1 MSKFYD
7 RTTSGELSDLALS
20 SRLETLLGAS
30 DLAGLIE
37 PRLAH
42 QVVRADRRWV
52 YREFPHGSRLP
63 SNGGAGATVALRC
76 QQGFDVNLTGMK
88 TRSGGWGRRFGA
100 LAAMLAVAALAG
112 CSSDKD
118 PVVAPPVTTTRF
130 QPTTTTTTAVAEDPV
145 VAEIVGRYRQYWE
158 ARFAANQAPPNP
170 DAAGL
175 KEYATGRQLEQVVA
189 ETRRNLESKLALRR
203 AEKGVDRST
212 VKVVKVEADTAT
224 LQECVVD
231 DDVVYR
237 YQTGEVVNAA
247 VATQNVEATMKKVD
261 GMWRLAAARM
271 VQRWEGVAG
280 CALSEDL

>member
-1 MSKFYD
+1 M
-7 RTTSGELSDLALS
+7 
-20 SRLETLLGAS
+20 
-30 DLAGLIE
+30 
-37 PRLAH
+37 
-42 QVVRADRRWV
+42 
-52 YREFPHGSRLP
+52 
-63 SNGGAGATVALRC
+63 
-76 QQGFDVNLTGMK
+76 NLTGMK

-100 LAAMLAVAALAG
+100 LAGLLTFAALAG
-112 CSSDKD
+112 CSGDKD
-118 PVVAPPVTTTRF
+118 PVVAPTSTTTRPP
-130 QPTTTTTTAVAEDPV
+130 PTTTTTAAQDPV
-145 VAEIVGRYRQYWE
+145 ATEIVGRYKQFWE

-175 KEYATGRQLEQVVA
+175 KEYATGRQLEQVVT
-189 ETRRNLESKLALRR
+189 ETRHNLEGNLALRR
-203 AEKGVDRST
+203 AEKRVGRSS

-261 GMWRLAAARM
+261 GVWRLAAARM

-280 CALSEDL
+280 CALSEDF